1 MAKFKKVHTGFWRDP
16 VVREMTWEE
25 KYFYVYLLTNPQA
38 TQDGIYQVS
47 IEQIAE
53 KTLLSIETVQAL
65 ITRFSEHFKLITY
78 TPETCEILVKNER
91 EYFQDVD

>member
-1 MAKFKKVHTGFWRDP
+1 MEKFKKVNTGFWRDP
-16 VVREMTWEE
+16 VVRDMDWEE
-25 KYFYVYLLTNPQA
+25 KYFYLYLLTNPQA

-65 ITRFSEHFKLITY
+65 ISRFSERFKLITY
-78 TPETCEILVKNER
+78 NPETCEILVKNEG
-91 EYFQDVD
+91 EYFHDED